1 MAQATE
7 TDPRVPLSWIVLFFL
22 LAFGLGAFAILS
34 VGGELISSVGV
45 LLA

>member
-22 LAFGLGAFAILS
+22 LVFGLGAFAILS
-34 VGGELISSVGV
+34 VGGELVSTAGF